1 MKATGR
7 ASSHC
12 RRELRPARSPLCR
25 RPRRSPSSRNRKE
38 LRQAGDLYT
47 EDTGGASVQHAAIAL
62 MHHRRQQHLRL
73 PAITCDKHCNVY
85 NRRLRRSALYQPT
98 VTSLQTEQLRAL
110 SMGAPAFYSHAT
122 RKGHTHSPLLAT
134 TATGRSINIS
144 SQIVFSAIS
153 YTLRR
158 PTMKGI
164 SSVVYPRS
172 TVLSLRFLRAQ
183 KCYLL
188 HTTIYKPTR
197 WPKKVSHK
205 VLSISLLN
213 IDRFL
218 NFFHW

>member
-1 MKATGR
+1 M
-7 ASSHC
+7 
-12 RRELRPARSPLCR
+12 
-25 RPRRSPSSRNRKE
+25 
-38 LRQAGDLYT
+38 
-47 EDTGGASVQHAAIAL
+47 QHAAIARIRP
-62 MHHRRQQHLRL
+62 RRQQHLRL

-158 PTMKGI
+158 PSMKGI

-172 TVLSLRFLRAQ
+172 TVLSLRGKFQRTLSLFASAEMLLATYDYIQTYRVAQ
-183 KCYLL
+183 KS
-188 HTTIYKPTR
+188 KPQSFVHIFA
-197 WPKKVSHK
+197 KY
-205 VLSISLLN
+205 
-213 IDRFL
+213 
-218 NFFHW
+218 